1 MEPTLIRGSTA
12 SSASY
17 LEKCIVFRCDTAL
30 NYSSFSV
37 FCALVALFFW
47 FTLLFSRFL
56 VFSFYAG
63 VISMA
68 KFTMLFCYTE
78 QEDFCRG

>member
-1 MEPTLIRGSTA
+1 MRQQQMEPMLIQGSTT

-37 FCALVALFFW
+37 FCALVALIF
-47 FTLLFSRFL
+47 LVYPCLFSRFL

-68 KFTMLFCYTE
+68 KKIF
-78 QEDFCRG
+78 